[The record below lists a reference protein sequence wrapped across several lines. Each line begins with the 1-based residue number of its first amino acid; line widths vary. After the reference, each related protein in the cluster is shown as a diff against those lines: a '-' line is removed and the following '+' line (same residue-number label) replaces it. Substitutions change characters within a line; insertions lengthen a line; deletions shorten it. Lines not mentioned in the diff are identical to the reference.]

1 MRRPRQ
7 RGHHRELDDAQR
19 RLLAR
24 DAVYEGSGEHKDEAW
39 WGGLPAAR
47 QLPGGRVGR
56 RRKQTTT
63 ICPLLSTRDRA
74 KATRWVREAIILGQY
89 KFVEADQRFPKKIWY
104 RADGKI
110 WYGFCINTQSGQYK
124 GWPIDEEERRAVFG

>member
-1 MRRPRQ
+1 M
-7 RGHHRELDDAQR
+7 
-19 RLLAR
+19 
-24 DAVYEGSGEHKDEAW
+24 
-39 WGGLPAAR
+39 
-47 QLPGGRVGR
+47 
-56 RRKQTTT
+56 
-63 ICPLLSTRDRA
+63 STRDRA